1 MNVTAPPI
9 NWAGLAPAIIVL
21 GAGVLGVLVETF
33 VARRARLITQ
43 ATLAVLAILAAG
55 VAVVVRWDGLS
66 LPGDGAPVAG
76 LTEDPFAL
84 AAQGILLIIG
94 FLAVLVMADPTTVGD
109 SAFTAQAADRP
120 GSAEESESIHAQWRT
135 KIGRAHV

>member
-55 VAVVVRWDGLS
+55 VAVVVR
-66 LPGDGAPVAG
+66 
-76 LTEDPFAL
+76 
-84 AAQGILLIIG
+84 
-94 FLAVLVMADPTTVGD
+94 
-109 SAFTAQAADRP
+109 
-120 GSAEESESIHAQWRT
+120 
-135 KIGRAHV
+135 

>member
-1 MNVTAPPI
+1 MP
-9 NWAGLAPAIIVL
+9 
-21 GAGVLGVLVETF
+21 
-33 VARRARLITQ
+33 RTQ
-43 ATLAVLAILAAG
+43 ATLAVLAILAAE
-55 VAVVVRWDGLS
+55 VAIVVRWDGLS

-109 SAFTAQAADRP
+109 SAFTGRQ
-120 GSAEESESIHAQWRT
+120 
-135 KIGRAHV
+135 IGRASCRERV